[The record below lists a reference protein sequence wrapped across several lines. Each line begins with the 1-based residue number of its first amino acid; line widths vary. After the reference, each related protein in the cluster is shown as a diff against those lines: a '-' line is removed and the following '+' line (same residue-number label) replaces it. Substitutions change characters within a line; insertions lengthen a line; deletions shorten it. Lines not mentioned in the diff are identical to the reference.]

1 MISDRIAV
9 RDIRSGLEV
18 GDGDLRNFAWDAG
31 ARGVRAGLSLLHKGR
46 AEIAGTPVRQGA
58 GSPLGSIVAFERNRL
73 VANPA
78 SIAIKNCYAWSDCR
92 IIPHVMT
99 AHLYQDQAH
108 TISQALL
115 LISQI

>member
-1 MISDRIAV
+1 
-9 RDIRSGLEV
+9 
-18 GDGDLRNFAWDAG
+18 
-31 ARGVRAGLSLLHKGR
+31 
-46 AEIAGTPVRQGA
+46 
-58 GSPLGSIVAFERNRL
+58 